1 MATVMVFSQI
11 QLGFLTFKT
20 VFSEQWTCSNA
31 PMLEGNET
39 RLRLSTTS
47 TISMTLRHSTCKD
60 MRSTGH
66 KSQNAVMLQADAT
79 HQTKLCK
86 LRAHST
92 FIPNT
97 APGAGTLELLCPAW
111 GTLWPQGLCTAHRL
125 LLGLCCSHY
134 TAGKTSFALN
144 LHKDSGH
151 HRKWNC

>member
-1 MATVMVFSQI
+1 MVFSQI
-11 QLGFLTFKT
+11 HLDLLIFKT
-20 VFSEQWTCSNA
+20 VFSEQWTCSNT

-39 RLRLSTTS
+39 RLRLFTTS

-60 MRSTGH
+60 VRSTGH
-66 KSQNAVMLQADAT
+66 KSQNTVMLQADAT

-86 LRAHST
+86 VRANST
-92 FIPNT
+92 LIHNIV
-97 APGAGTLELLCPAW
+97 PGAGQLQAAVPSLGHTVTPWAAR
-111 GTLWPQGLCTAHRL
+111 LCTTHRL
-125 LLGLCCSHY
+125 LLELCCSYY